1 MKKLLLLCI
10 FTAGILYCRAQIF
23 SDNQYRN
30 LGILEKELQQAKTPD
45 EKTNALISLFY
56 YHSRHNDSSNI
67 KAVVD
72 YSDQLEVFTHQTND
86 PELIARA
93 YLNLTSTNNKEDLK
107 SRIDRLHAF
116 AKLHKLSY
124 YQALA
129 KVRESGYYFAY
140 QPDQNKTNQSL
151 NEAINLTKGL
161 NDSLKTLIY
170 FFAGNSYNEMNS
182 HLQAL
187 ELAFEANEIATK
199 MHSLNL
205 MARNYGLIGFI
216 YTKLKDY
223 NKSIEYRL
231 RELPLLRMMNKPHL
245 LAVRH
250 ANVARDF
257 FFSNQPVLGNY
268 HLQEAYRLADSIQG
282 SKRLYN
288 QITGVTLP
296 GLLNSNYKEILKDF
310 LKKYRRHF
318 FIFPGYQLFD
328 HSLLAEA
335 YEKTGNI
342 DSARHMVSRA
352 GVYLSGNVSAGD
364 RKYYFYVL
372 ALVASYD
379 KNWNVAA
386 ENYKKSLQIAL
397 SQNNLADCIKTN
409 DSLINTLI
417 KQNMFQEASYYY
429 KLGDSLQ
436 SELAK
441 QTDKEDITRQEV
453 AALEKEK
460 ELQAFEKEKE
470 KNQRH
475 NLQYLGIT
483 FGVVAL
489 FVSLLVM
496 GIFKVSP
503 RTIKIL
509 SFFSFL
515 LFFEFIFLIF
525 KKQIAVITNGEPWMD
540 LAFMVLLAAVMVPLH
555 HWGEHKVVAYLSSKK
570 FSFSALKT
578 SKHRTVSKKQIVN
591 ES

>member
-10 FTAGILYCRAQIF
+10 FTTGIFYCRAQIF

-45 EKTNALISLFY
+45 EKTNALISLFH

-72 YSDQLEVFTHQTND
+72 YSEQLEVFAHQTND
-86 PELIARA
+86 PELIAKA
-93 YLNLTSTNNKEDLK
+93 YFNLSITINKEDLK
-107 SRIDRLHAF
+107 SRIDRLYAF
-116 AKLHKLSY
+116 SKLHKLSY

-129 KVRESGYYFAY
+129 KVRESGYYFTY
-140 QPDQNKTNQSL
+140 QPDQNKANQSL

-161 NDSLKTLIY
+161 NDSLKTVIY
-170 FFAGNSYNEMNS
+170 FFAGNSYNEMNNP
-182 HLQAL
+182 LQAL
-187 ELAFEANEIATK
+187 QLAFEANEIAIK
-199 MHSLNL
+199 MRSSFL
-205 MARNYGLIGFI
+205 MAISNNLFASI
-216 YTKLKDY
+216 YAKLKDY

-231 RELPLLRMMNKPHL
+231 KELPLLRMMNKPHT

-250 ANVARDF
+250 ANVARDY

-288 QITGVTLP
+288 QITGTTIV
-296 GLLNSNYKEILKDF
+296 GLISSNYKEILKDF

-318 FIFPGYQLFD
+318 FIFPGYQLLD
-328 HSLLAEA
+328 NTLLAEA

-342 DSARHMVSRA
+342 DSARHLISKA
-352 GVYLSGNVSAGD
+352 GDYLSGNVSADD
-364 RKYYFYVL
+364 RKEYFYTL
-372 ALVASYD
+372 ALVAGHD

-397 SQNNLADCIKTN
+397 TQNNLTDCIQDN
-409 DSLINTLI
+409 DSLINTLV

-453 AALEKEK
+453 AAFEKEK
-460 ELQAFEKEKE
+460 ELQALEKEKE

-483 FGVVAL
+483 
-489 FVSLLVM
+489 
-496 GIFKVSP
+496 
-503 RTIKIL
+503 
-509 SFFSFL
+509 
-515 LFFEFIFLIF
+515 
-525 KKQIAVITNGEPWMD
+525 
-540 LAFMVLLAAVMVPLH
+540 
-555 HWGEHKVVAYLSSKK
+555 
-570 FSFSALKT
+570 
-578 SKHRTVSKKQIVN
+578 
-591 ES
+591 